1 MIDVYH
7 FTNHLLGELGRLMD
21 PVPVGDGVAPL
32 EAGWIEGTP
41 NSPSGFVEYLVLRYS
56 GQITPTYNSV
66 PLCSNSPTMLT
77 FPYTL
82 AAFSNSRSD
91 ADKLAGLSRLMMA
104 DLPSRAVVGD
114 LEFKASHVQLAS
126 ITGASRD
133 DSTNPKMWSA
143 STNFRIDV
151 ARIAT

>member
-1 MIDVYH
+1 MIDVNE
-7 FTNHLLGELGRLMD
+7 FTNLLLDEFGRLID

-32 EAGWIEGTP
+32 EAGWVEGTP
-41 NSPSGFVEYLVLRYS
+41 NSPSGFVEYLVLRCS

-66 PLCSNSPTMLT
+66 PLCSNVPTMLT
-77 FPYTL
+77 FPYSLT
-82 AAFSNSRSD
+82 AFANSRVA
-91 ADKLAGLSRLMMA
+91 ADDLAGLSREVMVDMPVREMA
-104 DLPSRAVVGD
+104 GD
-114 LEFKASHVQLAS
+114 LEFKASHVQLVS

-143 STNFRIDV
+143 TTNFRIDV